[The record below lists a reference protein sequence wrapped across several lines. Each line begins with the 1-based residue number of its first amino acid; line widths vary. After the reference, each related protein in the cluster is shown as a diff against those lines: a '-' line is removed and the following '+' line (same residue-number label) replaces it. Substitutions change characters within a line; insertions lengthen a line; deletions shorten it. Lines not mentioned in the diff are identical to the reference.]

1 MIDLHNI
8 HQTVKTEL
16 DLLNTKLLGAG
27 RLEYK
32 LVHDIV
38 IHVISNG
45 KRVRPILLFLIA
57 KAFGVKNTDAIINSA
72 FAVEMIHT
80 ASLLHDDVVDET
92 KKRRGKKTANTLWGN
107 KETIL
112 VGDHLFT
119 QSFLAITE
127 LNNFNATKII
137 ADASSRL
144 TIGEIT
150 QLENEQNI
158 NLSTD
163 EYLKIIYHKTASLFE
178 ASAQLAALFSE
189 TGNVEHCGT
198 LGKNLGFAFQI
209 IDDILD
215 YKGSKTLGKDVGTD
229 FKERKVTLPVLLLLK
244 EANKNELK
252 VIKSYFH
259 KNGEMTLHEIII
271 MMEKYNIFVLCKEFM
286 DIFVNSASVFIEE
299 NIQNKHIQNMLITL
313 LNFFTKRE
321 F

>member
-16 DLLNTKLLGAG
+16 DLLNTKLLGVG

-32 LVHDIV
+32 LVYDIV
-38 IHVISNG
+38 THVISNG
-45 KRVRPILLFLIA
+45 KRVRPILLVLIA
-57 KAFGVKNTDAIINSA
+57 KAFGVKDTNAVIHSA

-80 ASLLHDDVVDET
+80 ASLLHDDVVDDT

-127 LNNFNATKII
+127 LNNSNATRII

-158 NLSTD
+158 DLSID

-178 ASAQLAALFSE
+178 ASAQLGALFSE
-189 TGNVEHCGT
+189 TGSVEHCGT

-209 IDDILD
+209 MDDILD
-215 YKGSKTLGKDVGTD
+215 YMGSKTLGKDVGTD
-229 FKERKVTLPVLLLLK
+229 FKERKATLPVLMLLK
-244 EANKNELK
+244 HANKNELK
-252 VIKSYFH
+252 TIKGYFQN
-259 KNGEMTLHEIII
+259 KGEMTLHEIIG
-271 MMEKYNIFVLCKEFM
+271 MMEKYNVFMLCQEFM
-286 DIFVNSASVFIEE
+286 DTFVKSSSVFIEE
-299 NIQNKHIQNMLITL
+299 NIQNKHIQMMLLTL
-313 LNFFTKRE
+313 LNFFIKRN

>member
-8 HQTVKTEL
+8 HQTVQTEL
-16 DLLNTKLLGAG
+16 NLLNAKLLGAG
-27 RLEYK
+27 RLEYR
-32 LVHDIV
+32 LVRDIV

-57 KAFGVKNTDAIINSA
+57 KAFGVKNTNAIISSA

-127 LNNFNATKII
+127 LNNFNAIKII
-137 ADASSRL
+137 TDASSRL

-158 NLSTD
+158 DLSTD

-178 ASAQLAALFSE
+178 ASAQLGALFSE
-189 TGNVEHCGT
+189 TGSVEHCGT

-244 EANKNELK
+244 EVNKNELK

-259 KNGEMTLHEIII
+259 KNGEMTLREIII